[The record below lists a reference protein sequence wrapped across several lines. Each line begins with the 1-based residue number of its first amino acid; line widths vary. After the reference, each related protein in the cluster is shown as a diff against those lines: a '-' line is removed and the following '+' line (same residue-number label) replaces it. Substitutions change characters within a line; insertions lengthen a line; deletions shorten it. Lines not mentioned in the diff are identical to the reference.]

1 MNCSIIKNENDQLKS
16 ELQSKNNS
24 ATTETDNTEINKD
37 KFFDEE
43 LTLLQSENEQLRGQ
57 LSILRKQLSTQS
69 INAIGD
75 DPSMLEKAMDLEMKL
90 EIALARIE
98 QMEGQQKIPD
108 DLNVAVVEELAKANQ
123 TIDQL
128 NDQIESMI
136 ARQAEAELELAM
148 LENTSMEIPTIIY
161 LLTNKQIF

>member
-1 MNCSIIKNENDQLKS
+1 MVTIKNENDQLKS

-24 ATTETDNTEINKD
+24 ATTETDNTEINKEQ
-37 KFFDEE
+37 FFDEE
-43 LTLLQSENEQLRGQ
+43 LTLLQSENEQLRDQ

-69 INAIGD
+69 INATTD

-108 DLNVAVVEELAKANQ
+108 DLNVASVEE
-123 TIDQL
+123 D
-128 NDQIESMI
+128 
-136 ARQAEAELELAM
+136 
-148 LENTSMEIPTIIY
+148 
-161 LLTNKQIF
+161 